1 MRRSDVADSDWLRN
15 SAAGIP
21 VAYVFGARQ
30 QRFLVLLVFQR
41 RRASSRDRDKFFSA
55 DQLTEIGAAERI
67 AAAIAVVP
75 IKANLRMVAVPAK

>member
-1 MRRSDVADSDWLRN
+1 MTVADRNWLSN

-21 VAYVFGARQ
+21 VASVFGARQ
-30 QRFLVLLVFQR
+30 QRFLV
-41 RRASSRDRDKFFSA
+41 FSA

-75 IKANLRMVAVPAK
+75 IKANLRMVALPAK